1 MNKVL
6 NIEVLRMKKTKRTA
20 SMLAVC
26 ALALA
31 FLVGMLPATHATY
44 KNSDQDSH
52 VFVFSESKDVKVSLR
67 EPTWEVNP
75 NSGIGVTA
83 GTTVAKDPIVKNV
96 KDKGNGC
103 YFRVNLRIVDQD
115 QVDPDDPSNKKT
127 LDPTTTDSARIQLIL
142 QTLWSDPENM
152 IDTTKSYSL
161 SELKLLSGVNQDYNQ
176 NKFDALK
183 WNDTMKAWTI
193 DYKGTDGK
201 GILDGQEEVH
211 VFDKMVIPSDYTNEQ
226 ITLMG
231 NYYVNMWVQA
241 IQTDGFADNDKL
253 ITDKEKRDE
262 ALAKLSDEK
271 VKNEI
276 ETA

>member
-1 MNKVL
+1 MDKVL

-20 SMLAVC
+20 TMLAVC

-52 VFVFSESKDVKVSLR
+52 VFVFSESKDVKVALQ
-67 EPTWEVNP
+67 EPSWTAF
-75 NSGIGVTA
+75 SGIGVTA

-115 QVDPDDPSNKKT
+115 GKT
-127 LDPTTTDSARIQLIL
+127 LDPATNSARVNLIL

-183 WNDTMKAWTI
+183 WNDTMHAWTI
-193 DYKGTDGK
+193 DYKGTDGN
-201 GILDGQEEVH
+201 GVLDGQEEVH
-211 VFDKMVIPSDYTNEQ
+211 VFDKMVIPSDYTNEE

-241 IQTDGFADNDKL
+241 IQTDGF
-253 ITDKEKRDE
+253 KRDE
-262 ALAKLSDEK
+262 ALAQLS
-271 VKNEI
+271 NENVDNDI
-276 ETA
+276 EI